1 MKHLIICLG
10 IIIGLF
16 NLGHAQTTAEQG
28 KKSDEVV
35 MKMRQIDLLNQIVPL
50 ALKKDQINALLPVIE
65 RARAKVAQVEKDEA
79 NTLAKLDSKISA
91 AIKKSI
97 EENTPPPK
105 ELSMELAKA
114 TQDMSDRR
122 LLVVS
127 ENTEAVLKV
136 FNDTLDAGQKKV
148 AANSFAAAYI
158 NPNVKP
164 DEIKESEKINFFI
177 REVLLDPQAYDLL
190 IELAKHVS

>member
-1 MKHLIICLG
+1 MKHIFICLG
-10 IIIGLF
+10 IIFGLF
-16 NLGHAQTTAEQG
+16 HFGHAQTADQG
-28 KKSDEVV
+28 KRSDEIV
-35 MKMRQIDLLNQIVPL
+35 MRIRQIDLLNQIVPL
-50 ALKKDQINALLPVIE
+50 ALKKEQINALLPAIE
-65 RARAKVAQVEKDEA
+65 RARARVTQEEKEEA
-79 NTLAKLDSKISA
+79 GILQKLDGKLTA

-105 ELSMELAKA
+105 DLSLEIAKT
-114 TQDMSDRR
+114 TQDMSDKRA
-122 LLVVS
+122 LIVD

-148 AANSFAAAYI
+148 AANSFAASFI

-177 REVLLDPQAYDLL
+177 REILLDPQAYDIL
-190 IELAKHVS
+190 IQLAKHVS